1 MPPSDKEIYLSSYGY
16 GLIMAEKPVLQVALD
31 MVNLKRALKILEEAV
46 KGGVD
51 WIEVGT
57 PLIKSEGMDAIR
69 TIRKLYPKH
78 TIIADM
84 KTMDVGGFETEIA
97 SKAGADIVVIMG
109 AAEDGTIEEAVKTAR
124 RYGSKVMVD
133 LMELK
138 DKAKRAKQVEKMGVD
153 YLCVHVS
160 IDAQMVGKKP
170 LEELKKVVKA
180 TMLPIAVAGGLN
192 SETVAQ
198 ALGSGAGII
207 IVGGAIIKA
216 PDVTKAT
223 KKIKEALSKRK
234 AIKTE
239 LYKKYD
245 EHELFDA
252 FMKVS
257 TPNIA
262 DAIHKKGVMKGIVPR
277 IGHGTKMVGRAVT
290 VKTADGDW
298 AKPIE
303 AIDGA
308 GKGEVIVID
317 AGGGTTALWGE
328 LASWSCKGKGVSGV
342 VIDGAAR
349 DIDTI
354 LEIGF
359 PLFSRH
365 IAPRAGEPKG
375 HGEIGCEIE
384 VGGQIVRTGDW
395 IVGDES
401 GVVVVPR
408 ESAVE
413 IANRALDV
421 FERENRLREEIRRGK
436 TLSSVLELEKWEKV
450 G

>member
-1 MPPSDKEIYLSSYGY
+1 MYLSSYGY
-16 GLIMAEKPVLQVALD
+16 GFNMAEKPVLQVALD
-31 MVNLKRALKILEEAV
+31 MVHLRRALKILEEAV

-69 TIRKLYPKH
+69 TIKKLYPKH

-84 KTMDVGGFETEIA
+84 KTMDVGGFEVEMA
-97 SKAGADIVVIMG
+97 SKAGADVVVIMG
-109 AAEDGTIEEAVKTAR
+109 AADDGTVEEAVKTAR

-133 LMELK
+133 LMELG
-138 DKAKRAKQVEKMGVD
+138 DKAGRAKQVEKMGAD
-153 YLCVHVS
+153 YVCVHVS
-160 IDAQMVGKKP
+160 IDAQMIGKKP
-170 LEELKKVVKA
+170 LGELKKVAKA
-180 TMLPIAVAGGLN
+180 TRLPLGVAGGLN

-198 ALGSGAGII
+198 ALDSGARII

-216 PDVTKAT
+216 PNVTKAAKT
-223 KKIKEALSKRK
+223 IKEAMSKRK

-239 LYKKYD
+239 LYKKYGEKD
-245 EHELFDA
+245 LLEA

-277 IGHGTKMVGRAVT
+277 VGHGAKMVGRAIT

-298 AKPIE
+298 AKPVE
-303 AIDGA
+303 AIDKA

-349 DIDTI
+349 DVDTI

-359 PLFSRH
+359 PLFSKH
-365 IAPRAGEPKG
+365 IAPNAGEPKG

-384 VGGQIVRTGDW
+384 VGGQVVRAGDW
-395 IVGDES
+395 IVGDET
-401 GVVVVPR
+401 GVVVVPK

-413 IANRALDV
+413 VANRALDV